1 MPFQVSP
8 GVNVSEID
16 LTTTVPAVAT
26 TTGAI
31 AAGFQW
37 GPVEDPVLVSSQ
49 TELIDRFS
57 KPSNNY
63 FEGFF
68 TASNFL
74 SYGNALYVTRGVSNA
89 AYNAITN
96 DYGDNTTQIKNADAY
111 DVGATGA
118 ASNTEF
124 IAKYPG
130 ALGNSLKISVCSS
143 ANQYS
148 KNITESSVETE
159 AGVAIDA
166 LEANIANGAN
176 TLVVTVKNVDTEGGF
191 VTLANSG
198 INEILNDIQVGE
210 FIKIGNS
217 SIGTQYLQVKSKGSA
232 SLGSNSTAHFAT
244 ANIEFESKNTLGAA
258 SNQSNIER
266 FWEYYNVV
274 SGAPSR
280 SQFFAE
286 RNANTSLNDSLHVV
300 VEDEDG
306 IISGV
311 AGQVLEVFENL
322 SRTTDAKTDVG
333 NDNYY
338 KTVLRDRSNW
348 VYYGQESSALSG
360 KSTTAA
366 LTDSNVTVEN
376 AENFSFVA
384 GSDGAAESSA
394 DILGGIQ
401 LALDK
406 YKNKEE
412 IDISI
417 MMTGKTMGGTNGT
430 QVANYIIDNITSV
443 RKDCVACV
451 SPEYADVVSTAT
463 IDRTQNIVDFRNSLT
478 SSSFAILDS
487 GYKYQ
492 YDKFSDVYRWV
503 PLNGDIGGTIARTD
517 LDRDFFFSPAGLQR
531 GSIKNVIKL
540 AWNPDKADRDLLYQ
554 NDINPVVTFPGS
566 GVILFG
572 DKTLLGRPSAFDRIN
587 VRRLFITLEKA
598 IERAAQ
604 SLLFEFND
612 EFTRAQFK
620 NLVEP
625 FLRDIQGRRGIY
637 DFKVVCD
644 ETNNTGSVIDRNEF
658 VGDIFIKPARSINF
672 IQLNFVAVR
681 TGVEFSEVVGSV

>member
-111 DVGATGA
+111 DVAATGA

-143 ANQYS
+143 SNQYS
-148 KNITESSVETE
+148 KNITLSTLNTQASIT
-159 AGVAIDA
+159 ANSIT
-166 LEANIANGAN
+166 ANISNGAN
-176 TLVVTVKNVDTEGGF
+176 TLVVTVVTSATLGF
-191 VTLANSG
+191 EQANAG
-198 INEILNDIQVGE
+198 IEDIRSDLQVGE

-217 SIGTQYLQVKSKGSA
+217 SIGTQYLQIKSVGSA
-232 SLGSNSTAHFAT
+232 SITSNATNDIAT
-244 ANIEFESKNTLGAA
+244 ANIEFESKNTLGAD

-286 RNANTSLNDSLHVV
+286 RNANTSLNDSLHIV

-306 IISGV
+306 TITGV

-366 LTDSNVTVEN
+366 ATDSNVTVEN

-384 GSDGAAESSA
+384 GSDGAAESSS

-478 SSSFAILDS
+478 SSSYAILDS

-625 FLRDIQGRRGIY
+625 FSRDIQGRRGIY

>member
-16 LTTTVPAVAT
+16 LTTVVPAVAT

-49 TELIDRFS
+49 TELVDRFR

-96 DYGDNTTQIKNADAY
+96 DYGDNTTQIKNSDAY
-111 DVGATGA
+111 DVDSTGA
-118 ASNTEF
+118 SSNTEF

-130 ALGNSLKISVCSS
+130 ELGNSLKISVCSS

-148 KNITESSVETE
+148 KNITLSTLNTQSGIT
-159 AGVAIDA
+159 ANSIS
-166 LEANIANGAN
+166 ANISNGAN
-176 TLVVTVKNVDTEGGF
+176 TLVVTV
-191 VTLANSG
+191 VTSATLGSEQANAG
-198 INEILNDIQVGE
+198 IEDIRSDLQVGE

-217 SIGTQYLQVKSKGSA
+217 SIGTQYLQIKSVGSA
-232 SLGSNSTAHFAT
+232 SISSNATNDIAT
-244 ANIEFESKNTLGAA
+244 ANIEFESKNTLGTD

-286 RNANTSLNDSLHVV
+286 RNSNTSLNDSLHVV

-306 IISGV
+306 SISGV

-322 SRTTDAKTDVG
+322 SRATDGKTDVG
-333 NDNYY
+333 NDNFY

-348 VYYGQESSALSG
+348 VYYGSETSALSG
-360 KSTTAA
+360 KATTAA
-366 LTDSNVTVEN
+366 AIDSNVTVEN

-384 GSDGAAESSA
+384 GTNGAAESSS

-463 IDRTQNIVDFRNSLT
+463 IDRTQNIIDFRNSLSST
-478 SSSFAILDS
+478 SYAILDS

-492 YDKFSDVYRWV
+492 YDKFSDVYRYV

-625 FLRDIQGRRGIY
+625 FLRDIQGRRGIF

>member
-16 LTTTVPAVAT
+16 LTTVVPAVAT

-49 TELIDRFS
+49 TELVDRFR
-57 KPSNNY
+57 KPSNTF

-74 SYGNALYVTRGVSNA
+74 SYGNSLYVTRGVSNA

-96 DYGDNTTQIKNADAY
+96 NQENALQIKNSDSY
-111 DVGATGA
+111 DVTSTGA
-118 ASNTEF
+118 VANTEF

-130 ALGNSLKISVCSS
+130 ALGNSLKISICSS

-148 KNITESSVETE
+148 KNITEASIESE
-159 AGVAIDA
+159 AGVLIDA
-166 LEANIANGAN
+166 LEVNIAQGAN
-176 TLVVTVKNVDTEGGF
+176 TIVVNVKNVDGEGGF
-191 VTLANSG
+191 AELANSG
-198 INEILNDIQVGE
+198 INEVLNDIQVGE
-210 FIKIGNS
+210 YIKIGNS

-244 ANIEFESKNTLGAA
+244 ANIEMETKNTLGVA
-258 SNQSNIER
+258 SEQANLER
-266 FWEYYNVV
+266 FWEYYSRVN
-274 SGAPSR
+274 GAPKR
-280 SQFFAE
+280 TQHLAT
-286 RNANTSLNDSLHVV
+286 RNANTDLNDSMHIVV
-300 VEDEDG
+300 IDEDG
-306 IISGV
+306 DITGSPK
-311 AGQVLEVFENL
+311 QVIEVFENL
-322 SRTTDAKTDVG
+322 SRATDAKTEVG
-333 NDNYY
+333 ADNFY
-338 KTVLRDRSNW
+338 KTVLRDRSDW
-348 VYYGQESSALSG
+348 VYFGAETSALLG

-366 LTDSNVTVEN
+366 LITTNVTVEN
-376 AENFSFVA
+376 AENFSFI
-384 GSDGAAESSA
+384 DGTDGDAESA
-394 DILGGIQ
+394 AGILGGIQ

-417 MMTGKTMGGTNGT
+417 VMTGKTHGGTNGT
-430 QVANYIIDNITSV
+430 QIANYIIDNITST
-443 RKDCVACV
+443 RKDCVACI
-451 SPEYADVVSTAT
+451 SPEYSDVVSTAT
-463 IDRTQNIVDFRNSLT
+463 IDRGQNIVDFRNSL
-478 SSSFAILDS
+478 SSSSYAILDS

-492 YDKFSDVYRWV
+492 YDKYSDVYRWI

-517 LDRDFFFSPAGLQR
+517 FDRDFFFSPAGLQR

-554 NDINPVVTFPGS
+554 NDINPVVTMPGT

-598 IERAAQ
+598 IERASQ

-612 EFTRAQFK
+612 EFTRSQFK
-620 NLVEP
+620 NVVEP

-637 DFKVVCD
+637 DFKVICD

-681 TGVEFSEVVGSV
+681 SGVEFSEVVGSV

>member
-16 LTTTVPAVAT
+16 LTTVVPAVST

-37 GPVEDPVLVSSQ
+37 GPVEEPVLVSSQ
-49 TELIDRFS
+49 TELVDRFR

-96 DYGDNTTQIKNADAY
+96 DYSDNTTQIKNSDAY
-111 DVGATGA
+111 DVTSTGA
-118 ASNTEF
+118 AANTEF

-143 ANQYS
+143 SNQYS
-148 KNITESSVETE
+148 KVINTTS
-159 AGVAIDA
+159 IDA
-166 LEANIANGAN
+166 QASISSNSFSANIAAGAN
-176 TLVVTVKNVDTEGGF
+176 TLVLTVVTSESLGFEQANAGIENV
-191 VTLANSG
+191 LA
-198 INEILNDIQVGE
+198 DIQVGE
-210 FIKIGNS
+210 YIKIGNS
-217 SIGTQYLQVKSKGSA
+217 SIGTQYLKVKSVGSA
-232 SLGSNSTAHFAT
+232 SISSNATNDIAT
-244 ANIEFESKNTLGAA
+244 ANIEFESKNTLGVA
-258 SNQSNIER
+258 SDQSDVTR
-266 FWEYYNVV
+266 YWEFYDRV
-274 SGAPSR
+274 SGAPKR
-280 SQFFAE
+280 SQHLAT
-286 RNANTSLNDSLHVV
+286 RNANTSINDGLHVV
-300 VEDEDG
+300 VVDQDG
-306 IISGV
+306 DITGS
-311 AGQVLEVFENL
+311 ADQVLEVFENL
-322 SRTTDAKTDVG
+322 SRCTDAKTEVG
-333 NDNYY
+333 ADNFY
-338 KTVLRDRSNW
+338 KTVLRDRSDW
-348 VYYGQESSALSG
+348 VWYGSETSALSG

-366 LTDSNVTVEN
+366 LTTTNVTVEN
-376 AENFSFVA
+376 AENLSFVA
-384 GSDGAAESSA
+384 GTDGAAESSS

-417 MMTGKTMGGTNGT
+417 VMAGKTLGGTNGT
-430 QVANYIIDNITSV
+430 QIANYIIDNITSS

-451 SPEYADVVSTAT
+451 SPEYSDVVSTST
-463 IDRTQNIVDFRNSLT
+463 IDRGGNIVDFRNSLSST
-478 SSSFAILDS
+478 SYAILDS

-492 YDKFSDVYRWV
+492 YDKFSDVYRWI

-612 EFTRAQFK
+612 EFTRSQFK
-620 NLVEP
+620 NIVEP

>member
-111 DVGATGA
+111 DVAATGA

-143 ANQYS
+143 SNQYS
-148 KNITESSVETE
+148 KNITLSTLNTQASIT
-159 AGVAIDA
+159 ANSIT
-166 LEANIANGAN
+166 ANISNGAN
-176 TLVVTVKNVDTEGGF
+176 TLVVTVVTSATLGF
-191 VTLANSG
+191 EQANAG
-198 INEILNDIQVGE
+198 IEDIRSDLQVGE

-217 SIGTQYLQVKSKGSA
+217 SIGTQYLQIKSVGSA
-232 SLGSNSTAHFAT
+232 SITSNATNDIAT
-244 ANIEFESKNTLGAA
+244 ANIEFESKNTLGAD

-286 RNANTSLNDSLHVV
+286 RNANTSLNDSLHIV

-306 IISGV
+306 TITGV

-366 LTDSNVTVEN
+366 ATDSNVTVEN

-384 GSDGAAESSA
+384 GSDGAAESSS

-478 SSSFAILDS
+478 SSSYAILDS

>member
-111 DVGATGA
+111 DVAATGA

-143 ANQYS
+143 SDQYS
-148 KNITESSVETE
+148 KNITLSTLNTQASIT
-159 AGVAIDA
+159 ANSIT
-166 LEANIANGAN
+166 ANISNGAN
-176 TLVVTVKNVDTEGGF
+176 TLVVTVVTSATLGF
-191 VTLANSG
+191 EQANAG
-198 INEILNDIQVGE
+198 IEDIRSDLQVGE

-217 SIGTQYLQVKSKGSA
+217 SIGTQYLQIKSVGSA
-232 SLGSNSTAHFAT
+232 SITSNATNDIAT
-244 ANIEFESKNTLGAA
+244 ANIEFESKNTLGAD

-286 RNANTSLNDSLHVV
+286 RNANTSLNDSLHIV

-306 IISGV
+306 TITGV

-366 LTDSNVTVEN
+366 ATDSNVTVEN

-384 GSDGAAESSA
+384 GSDGAAESSS

-478 SSSFAILDS
+478 SSSYAILDS

>member
-1 MPFQVSP
+1 
-8 GVNVSEID
+8 
-16 LTTTVPAVAT
+16 
-26 TTGAI
+26 
-31 AAGFQW
+31 
-37 GPVEDPVLVSSQ
+37 
-49 TELIDRFS
+49 
-57 KPSNNY
+57 
-63 FEGFF
+63 
-68 TASNFL
+68 
-74 SYGNALYVTRGVSNA
+74 
-89 AYNAITN
+89 
-96 DYGDNTTQIKNADAY
+96 
-111 DVGATGA
+111 
-118 ASNTEF
+118 
-124 IAKYPG
+124 
-130 ALGNSLKISVCSS
+130 
-143 ANQYS
+143 
-148 KNITESSVETE
+148 
-159 AGVAIDA
+159 
-166 LEANIANGAN
+166 
-176 TLVVTVKNVDTEGGF
+176 
-191 VTLANSG
+191 
-198 INEILNDIQVGE
+198 
-210 FIKIGNS
+210 
-217 SIGTQYLQVKSKGSA
+217 
-232 SLGSNSTAHFAT
+232 
-244 ANIEFESKNTLGAA
+244 
-258 SNQSNIER
+258 
-266 FWEYYNVV
+266 
-274 SGAPSR
+274 
-280 SQFFAE
+280 
-286 RNANTSLNDSLHVV
+286 
-300 VEDEDG
+300 
-306 IISGV
+306 
-311 AGQVLEVFENL
+311 
-322 SRTTDAKTDVG
+322 
-333 NDNYY
+333 
-338 KTVLRDRSNW
+338 
-348 VYYGQESSALSG
+348 
-360 KSTTAA
+360 
-366 LTDSNVTVEN
+366 
-376 AENFSFVA
+376 
-384 GSDGAAESSA
+384 
-394 DILGGIQ
+394 
-401 LALDK
+401 
-406 YKNKEE
+406 
-412 IDISI
+412 

>member
-16 LTTTVPAVAT
+16 LTTVVPAVAT

-49 TELIDRFS
+49 TELVDRFR

-96 DYGDNTTQIKNADAY
+96 NDGDNTTQIKNADAY
-111 DVGATGA
+111 DIDSTGA
-118 ASNTEF
+118 AANTEF

-143 ANQYS
+143 SNQYS
-148 KNITESSVETE
+148 KVINTTS
-159 AGVAIDA
+159 IDA
-166 LEANIANGAN
+166 QASISSNSFSANIAAGAN
-176 TLVVTVKNVDTEGGF
+176 TLVLTVVTSDTLGFEQANAGIENV
-191 VTLANSG
+191 LA
-198 INEILNDIQVGE
+198 DIQVGE
-210 FIKIGNS
+210 YIKIGNS
-217 SIGTQYLQVKSKGSA
+217 SIGSQYLQIKSIGSA
-232 SLGSNSTAHFAT
+232 SITSNATNDIAT
-244 ANIEFESKNTLGAA
+244 ANIEFESKNTLGVA
-258 SNQSNIER
+258 SEQASLER
-266 FWEYYNVV
+266 FWEFYNVV
-274 SGAPSR
+274 GGAPKR
-280 SQFFAE
+280 SQHLAT
-286 RNANTSLNDSLHVV
+286 RNSNTSINDGLHVV
-300 VEDEDG
+300 VVDEDG
-306 IISGV
+306 DITGSPK
-311 AGQVLEVFENL
+311 QVVEVFENL
-322 SRTTDAKTDVG
+322 SRATDAKTEVG
-333 NDNYY
+333 ADNFY
-338 KTVLRDRSNW
+338 KSVLRDRSDW
-348 VYYGQESSALSG
+348 VYFGSESSALSG
-360 KSTTAA
+360 KSTSAA
-366 LTDSNVTVEN
+366 AMTTNVTVEN
-376 AENFSFVA
+376 AENLSFVA
-384 GSDGAAESSA
+384 GTDGAAESA
-394 DILGGIQ
+394 AGILGGIQ

-417 MMTGKTMGGTNGT
+417 VMTGKTMGGTNGT
-430 QVANYIIDNITSV
+430 QIANYIIDNITST

-451 SPEYADVVSTAT
+451 SPEYSDVVSTAA
-463 IDRTQNIVDFRNSLT
+463 IDRTQNIIDFRNSL
-478 SSSFAILDS
+478 SSSSYAILDS

-492 YDKFSDVYRWV
+492 YDKFSDVYRYV

-612 EFTRAQFK
+612 EFTRSQFK
-620 NLVEP
+620 NIVEP
-625 FLRDIQGRRGIY
+625 FLRDIQGRRGIF